1 MNKILVASLIVVG
14 NAGTVNTGDIRKNV
28 GMAVHGTRNGAAY
41 GATFVL
47 TPAPGGHYAIGSETA
62 S

>member
-1 MNKILVASLIVVG
+1 MTVVLVRNPLRPQDASRI
-14 NAGTVNTGDIRKNV
+14 

-41 GATFVL
+41 GATLVL
-47 TPAPGGHYAIGSETA
+47 TPVPGGHYAIGSATA